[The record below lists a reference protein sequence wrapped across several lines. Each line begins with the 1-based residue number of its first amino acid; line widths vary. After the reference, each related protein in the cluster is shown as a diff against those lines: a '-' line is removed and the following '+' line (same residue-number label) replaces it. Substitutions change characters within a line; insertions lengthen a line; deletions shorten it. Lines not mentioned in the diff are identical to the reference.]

1 MYKAAINQ
9 TRWTLEMMFVM
20 SGYVQSSYK
29 SDTGDFAGND
39 NAVWGSYK
47 SDTVDF
53 ADDVVRDVWLCAGQ
67 L

>member
-1 MYKAAINQ
+1 
-9 TRWTLEMMFVM
+9 MMFVM

>member
-29 SDTGDFAGND
+29 SDT
-39 NAVWGSYK
+39 
-47 SDTVDF
+47 VDF
-53 ADDVVRDVWLCAGQ
+53 GDDVRDVWLCTEQ